1 MSEENGDTFDSISNQ
16 SRDDKDIILPTITEV
31 PLDPENYQLGDRIL
45 DFFPARKFE
54 SNVPSRIFELSRL
67 SSEAEQD
74 ISSKYMNLLACLPA
88 EIDSRTD
95 YILKIAKAK
104 KDYILATKHL
114 TSQSKDSVTGDDISS
129 SSTPTGG
136 ATGGESRKT
145 RLDGVDVSSLPAGF
159 GKRRPSAIVGTS
171 KKPKA
176 PEESAP
182 ELEPG
187 SNVVSREGT
196 PSLI

>member
-1 MSEENGDTFDSISNQ
+1 MSEENGDTFDIIHNQ
-16 SRDDKDIILPTITEV
+16 SGADKETKLPTLVTV
-31 PLDPENYQLGDRIL
+31 PLDPEKYQLGDRIL

-54 SNVPSRIFELSRL
+54 SNVPSRILDLSRL
-67 SSEAEQD
+67 SSEAEQN
-74 ISSKYMNLLACLPA
+74 IPSEYMNLLANLPA

-104 KDYILATKHL
+104 KDYILATKYL

-136 ATGGESRKT
+136 VPGGESRKT